1 MELSPGTLQAL
12 SRVAGGDMRRAIT
25 TLQSAARLG
34 GKGGVV
40 DAATVHDVAGVVPE
54 AACAAIAQACA
65 SGSFAAMQASIEQTV
80 LEGYPVRC
88 VGDCQV
94 AGWRIQGET
103 ETSSRLSDQ
112 HPVRLDVLQAQEILL
127 GLQAVVL
134 QDQALDNA
142 QKAVVLEA
150 LAVADKA
157 LVDGADELLQL
168 LSVGSQLQTCLSAMQ
183 A

>member
-1 MELSPGTLQAL
+1 M
-12 SRVAGGDMRRAIT
+12 
-25 TLQSAARLG
+25 
-34 GKGGVV
+34 
-40 DAATVHDVAGVVPE
+40 
-54 AACAAIAQACA
+54 
-65 SGSFAAMQASIEQTV
+65 
-80 LEGYPVRC
+80 
-88 VGDCQV
+88 
-94 AGWRIQGET
+94 
-103 ETSSRLSDQ
+103 
-112 HPVRLDVLQAQEILL
+112 
-127 GLQAVVL
+127 VL

>member
-1 MELSPGTLQAL
+1 
-12 SRVAGGDMRRAIT
+12 MRR
-25 TLQSAARLG
+25 
-34 GKGGVV
+34 
-40 DAATVHDVAGVVPE
+40 
-54 AACAAIAQACA
+54 
-65 SGSFAAMQASIEQTV
+65 
-80 LEGYPVRC
+80 
-88 VGDCQV
+88 
-94 AGWRIQGET
+94 
-103 ETSSRLSDQ
+103 
-112 HPVRLDVLQAQEILL
+112 DVLQAQEILL

>member
-1 MELSPGTLQAL
+1 MS
-12 SRVAGGDMRRAIT
+12 
-25 TLQSAARLG
+25 
-34 GKGGVV
+34 
-40 DAATVHDVAGVVPE
+40 H
-54 AACAAIAQACA
+54 
-65 SGSFAAMQASIEQTV
+65 
-80 LEGYPVRC
+80 
-88 VGDCQV
+88 
-94 AGWRIQGET
+94 
-103 ETSSRLSDQ
+103 LSDNPPSTTNL
-112 HPVRLDVLQAQEILL
+112 HQAQEILL

-168 LSVGSQLQTCLSAMQ
+168 LAVGSQLQTSLSAMQ

>member
-1 MELSPGTLQAL
+1 MPG
-12 SRVAGGDMRRAIT
+12 
-25 TLQSAARLG
+25 
-34 GKGGVV
+34 
-40 DAATVHDVAGVVPE
+40 
-54 AACAAIAQACA
+54 
-65 SGSFAAMQASIEQTV
+65 
-80 LEGYPVRC
+80 
-88 VGDCQV
+88 
-94 AGWRIQGET
+94 
-103 ETSSRLSDQ
+103 
-112 HPVRLDVLQAQEILL
+112 DVLQAQEILL

-142 QKAVVLEA
+142 QKAIVLEA